1 MCTGTGSTGW
11 LQSAKRT
18 TDGDVLAALNR
29 IGFSREG
36 EGVVHGIALHLS
48 KNTTFELDRPELF
61 YYVRE
66 PQISGDFERHAQG
79 FAKTLEFMSDLY
91 DGMVSVD
98 GLLTVNIGLGESF
111 HCDVKPEYSLK
122 SIKFLI

>member
-11 LQSAKRT
+11 VQSAKRT

-66 PQISGDFERHAQG
+66 P
-79 FAKTLEFMSDLY
+79 
-91 DGMVSVD
+91 
-98 GLLTVNIGLGESF
+98 
-111 HCDVKPEYSLK
+111 
-122 SIKFLI
+122 